1 MAKPRA
7 TKAKDK
13 SRRKGGS
20 KDEDRIVQAALD
32 LIAESGWRTLT
43 LEDVARRANLGV
55 DAVRALFPKRDAL
68 LQAFFR
74 QIDDQVA
81 AEGTYSPDDPNPTR
95 DRLFDVLMRRFD
107 ALNAHR
113 AAMVALMRDLPFD
126 PPAAAKAACRMC
138 RALKETLKIA
148 GLSTRGP
155 LGILRLKGVIAIYLN
170 ALRVWLSDETS
181 DLSPT
186 MAALD
191 KGLRAAEVVM
201 AALKGFG
208 ARAPG
213 RPNQGTDDSTPRR
226 PARKPSA

>member
-1 MAKPRA
+1 MAKRRA
-7 TKAKDK
+7 TKPKGK
-13 SRRKGGS
+13 SRRQGGT
-20 KDEDRIVQAALD
+20 KDENRIVQAALD
-32 LIAESGWRTLT
+32 LIAESGWRALT
-43 LEDVARRANLGV
+43 LEDVALRAKMDV
-55 DAVRALFPKRDAL
+55 SAVRALFPKRDAL
-68 LQAFFR
+68 LKAFFR

-81 AEGTYSPDDPNPTR
+81 AEGTYSPDDPNPPR

-113 AAMVALMRDLPFD
+113 PAMVALMRDLPFD
-126 PPAAAKAACRMC
+126 PPAAARAACRMC

-155 LGILRLKGVIAIYLN
+155 LGILRLKGTLAIYLY
-170 ALRVWLSDETS
+170 ALRVWLSDQTS

-191 KGLRAAEVVM
+191 KGLRAAEAAM
-201 AALKGFG
+201 AALNGFC
-208 ARAPG
+208 ARAARSVNPE
-213 RPNQGTDDSTPRR
+213 PNDPAPSR